1 MEIEQRI
8 ANFKN
13 MTDADPENEL
23 GHFSLGKAYADAQRY
38 EEACVSFQRV
48 IELQS
53 GFSKAYQHLGEA
65 LKSWG
70 KDSEAVAALMD
81 GYRVAAE
88 RGDVMPRDA
97 MAGLLRELGQT
108 PPEVETK
115 APAAAATP
123 ASGDTVSCCHCNQ
136 NAPKMDERP
145 FKGELGETVLAHVC
159 EACWKEWIGM
169 GTKVINELQLDF
181 SNPQAGETYNSH
193 MIEFLQLPT

>member
-1 MEIEQRI
+1 MEIEEQI

-23 GHFSLGKAYADAQRY
+23 GHFSLGKAYVDAQRY
-38 EEACVSFQRV
+38 EEACASFRRV

-65 LKSWG
+65 LKSLG
-70 KDSEAVAALMD
+70 KDDEAVAALTD

-88 RGDVMPRDA
+88 RGDIMPRDA
-97 MAGLLRELGQT
+97 MANLLRELGQT

-115 APAAAATP
+115 APQATVTS
-123 ASGDTVSCCHCNQ
+123 AGGDTVSCCHCSQ

-145 FKGELGETVLAHVC
+145 FKGELGEKVLAHVC

-181 SNPQAGETYNSH
+181 SKPQAGETYNSH
-193 MIEFLQLPT
+193 LIEYLQLPM

>member
-1 MEIEQRI
+1 MEIEERI

-23 GHFSLGKAYADAQRY
+23 GHFSLGKAYVDAQRC
-38 EEACVSFQRV
+38 EEACASFRRV

-65 LKSWG
+65 LRSLG
-70 KDSEAVAALMD
+70 KDSEAVAALTD

-88 RGDVMPRDA
+88 RGDIMPRDA
-97 MAGLLRELGQT
+97 MANLLRELGQT

-115 APAAAATP
+115 APAATVSAT
-123 ASGDTVSCCHCNQ
+123 SGDTVSCCHCSQ

-145 FKGELGETVLAHVC
+145 FKGELGEKVLAHVC
-159 EACWKEWIGM
+159 GACWREWIGM

-181 SNPQAGETYNSH
+181 SNPEAGKTYNSH
-193 MIEFLQLPT
+193 MIEYLQLPM

>member
-1 MEIEQRI
+1 MEIEERI

-13 MTDADPENEL
+13 MADADPENEL
-23 GHFSLGKAYADAQRY
+23 GHFSLGKACVDAQRY
-38 EEACVSFQRV
+38 DEACSCFRRV

-65 LKSWG
+65 LKSSG
-70 KDSEAVAALMD
+70 KDAEAVTTLTD

-88 RGDVMPRDA
+88 RGDIMPRDA
-97 MAGLLRELGQT
+97 MADLLRELGQT

-115 APAAAATP
+115 APAATVTA
-123 ASGDTVSCCHCNQ
+123 ASGDTVSCCHCSQ

-145 FKGELGETVLAHVC
+145 FKGELGEKVLAHVC
-159 EACWKEWIGM
+159 EACWKEWVGM

-181 SNPQAGETYNSH
+181 SNPQAGKTYNSH
-193 MIEFLQLPT
+193 LIEFLQLPM

>member
-1 MEIEQRI
+1 MEIEERI

-13 MTDADPENEL
+13 MADADPQNEL
-23 GHFSLGKAYADAQRY
+23 GHFSLGKAYVDAERY
-38 EEACVSFQRV
+38 QEACVCFRRV

-65 LKSWG
+65 LRSLG
-70 KDSEAVAALMD
+70 KDAEAVTALTD

-88 RGDVMPRDA
+88 RGDIMPRDA
-97 MAGLLRELGQT
+97 MANLLRKLGQA

-115 APAAAATP
+115 APAAPVAP
-123 ASGDTVSCCHCNQ
+123 AGADTVACCHCGQ

-145 FKGELGETVLAHVC
+145 FKGELGEKILAHVC
-159 EACWKEWIGM
+159 EPCWKEWIGM

-181 SNPQAGETYNSH
+181 SNPEAGKTYNSH
-193 MIEFLQLPT
+193 MIEFLQLPN

>member
-1 MEIEQRI
+1 MKIEERI
-8 ANFKN
+8 ASFKN

-23 GHFSLGKAYADAQRY
+23 GHFSLGRAYVDAQQY
-38 EEACVSFQRV
+38 EEACASFRRV

-65 LKSWG
+65 LRSLG
-70 KDSEAVAALMD
+70 KDTEAVAALTD

-88 RGDVMPRDA
+88 RGDIMPRDA
-97 MAGLLRELGQT
+97 MANLLRELGQT

-115 APAAAATP
+115 APAPPVAT
-123 ASGDTVSCCHCNQ
+123 ASGDTVSCCHCGQ
-136 NAPKMDERP
+136 NAPNMDERP
-145 FKGELGETVLAHVC
+145 FKGELGEKVLAHVC

-181 SNPQAGETYNSH
+181 SNPEAGKTYNSH
-193 MIEFLQLPT
+193 LIEYLQLPM